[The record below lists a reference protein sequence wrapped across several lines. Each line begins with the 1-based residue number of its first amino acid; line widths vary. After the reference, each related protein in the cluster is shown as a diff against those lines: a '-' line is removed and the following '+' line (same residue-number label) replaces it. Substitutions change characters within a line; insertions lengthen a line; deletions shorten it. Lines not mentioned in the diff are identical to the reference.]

1 MQLPRNAA
9 SRTAPAALVAALLA
23 ATPIGAAARDA
34 SAATFAF
41 QPIKIQRIHLPKTVT
56 EPRWP
61 GFTIDGRHLLFWSKN
76 ELWITGLHGSGV
88 RCLSCGLAN
97 DPNPDGSTALAD
109 LATPFPD
116 GKRVLMEEDAQV
128 VSSGM
133 VVLECAP
140 SVVNCKSRQLV
151 PVDYSAAEPPL
162 IPPGGAVGT
171 PQMGFGH
178 VAAHA
183 KLSQDGNYVGF
194 SQARSDSIEA
204 MIVGRLEHTGGTYV
218 VTDPR
223 VINPPGPTSPT
234 DTSIERWSKSGALFE
249 FKTFTNGG
257 ADATYVE
264 VGGPA
269 FGRTDVYSVNL
280 ATGRRTQLAAHND
293 WDEDNGVSPNGKL
306 LSLFSD
312 RTMHYSDWVGGLVP
326 VRDFINAPAAAM
338 AAAPLGGFSACMGP
352 MWLLPSSGDHG
363 ATLAGQ
369 PIVDYHYPGV
379 HIVDTLAESSQWSPD
394 GTMIALH
401 QVDDKTGQPAPFLLV
416 AHLTALK
423 PTRPLAP
430 VTSQPGSWAPLPTDY
445 HGAMGSSGPVTLHG
459 PGGGTVTISYG
470 GMPGA
475 ISGQWSETYK
485 DYSDNG
491 TDFLNGT
498 VTVNGSAAA
507 GGNVTS
513 HVTMTGG
520 NTGKTDA
527 DLTYGPNGT
536 TGRSVST
543 YNGKTITGP
552 PPYASGNNS
561 KGGPDTACPA
571 TLPKKPSLRVKATRI
586 GHRRYKL
593 RVTASVAGVGAN
605 ETAVDTQPV
614 YHALLQLGRA
624 KIYTNKNGTAIVTV
638 RQGHH
643 LKVTAGDTLKP
654 TSVRLP

>member
-1 MQLPRNAA
+1 MRHAR
-9 SRTAPAALVAALLA
+9 SVVAAVLLA
-23 ATPIGAAARDA
+23 AATFGVAAGDA
-34 SAATFAF
+34 SAAKFPF
-41 QPIKIQRIHLPKTVT
+41 QPIAIKRIKLPSTVT

-61 GFTIDGRHLLFWSKN
+61 GFTTDGKHLLFWSKN
-76 ELWITGLHGSGV
+76 ELWITSLQGTGV

-97 DPNPDGSTALAD
+97 NPNPDGSVALAL

-133 VVLECAP
+133 VVLECTP
-140 SVVNCKSRQLV
+140 SVVDCKSRQLV
-151 PVDYSAAEPPL
+151 PVDYSAAEPAV

-171 PQMGFGH
+171 PQNGFGH

-183 KLSQDGNYVGF
+183 QLSQDGNYVGF
-194 SQARSDSIEA
+194 SQVRSDTIEA
-204 MIVGRLEHTGGTYV
+204 MIVGKLEHTGGAYV

-234 DTSIERWSKSGALFE
+234 DTSIERWSKSSALFE
-249 FKTFTNGG
+249 FKTFANGG

-280 ATGRRTQLAAHND
+280 ATGRRTQLAASSD

-306 LSLFSD
+306 LSVFSD
-312 RTMHYSDWVGGLVP
+312 RTMHYIDWVGGLVP
-326 VRDFINAPAAAM
+326 IRDFINAPAAAM
-338 AAAPLGGFSACMGP
+338 GAGALGGFSACMGP

-369 PIVDYHYPGV
+369 PIVDYRYPGV

-401 QVDDKTGQPAPFLLV
+401 QVDDKTGKPAPFLLV

-423 PTRPLAP
+423 PTRPLPP
-430 VTSQPGSWAPLPTDY
+430 VSSQPGSWAPAPTDY

-485 DYSDNG
+485 DYSDDG
-491 TDFLNGT
+491 KDFLNGT
-498 VTVNGSAAA
+498 VTVTGSAAA
-507 GGNVTS
+507 GGNVTT
-513 HVTMTGG
+513 HVTMTGAH
-520 NTGKTDA
+520 TGKTDA
-527 DLTYGPNGT
+527 DLTFGTNGT
-536 TGRSVST
+536 TGHSVST
-543 YNGKTITGP
+543 YDGKTITGP
-552 PPYASGNNS
+552 PPYASGNNAN
-561 KGGPDTACPA
+561 GGPSTACPKV
-571 TLPKKPSLRVKATRI
+571 LPKKPAMRVKATRI
-586 GHRRYKL
+586 GHRTYKL
-593 RVTASVAGVGAN
+593 KVTASIAGVGPN

-614 YHALLQLGRA
+614 YHALIRLGRV
-624 KIYTNKNGTAIVTV
+624 KTYTNRNGVAIVTV
-638 RQGHH
+638 RKNHH
-643 LKVTAGDTLKP
+643 LTVTAGDTLKP
-654 TSVRLP
+654 ASLQLL